1 MVEFPCQK
9 TCEFSFASRTRGRI
23 QDLRER
29 ETIFTREVREG
40 AIEYLLM
47 LAAVLVIVA
56 VAVAYVLGIGGT
68 PKPNILLSVEV
79 NKVGEDNYD
88 IRLVGTGGT
97 DTCPA
102 SDWQYAIY
110 PEGESP
116 TTWKPGTTELSSTT
130 DTHLETLQN
139 PESRTYRVRV
149 QHKPSG
155 SYFVDTKITIP

>member
-1 MVEFPCQK
+1 MLKNLPLEEWKAQ
-9 TCEFSFASRTRGRI
+9 
-23 QDLRER
+23 
-29 ETIFTREVREG
+29 G

-56 VAVAYVLGIGGT
+56 VAVAYVLGMGGT

-97 DTCPA
+97 DTCPKGE
-102 SDWQYAIY
+102 WQYAIY
-110 PEGESP
+110 REGEESP
-116 TTWKPGTTELSSTT
+116 DWTDGTEDLSSTT
-130 DTHLETLQN
+130 DISLGTR
-139 PESRTYRVRV
+139 SVSGTYRVRV